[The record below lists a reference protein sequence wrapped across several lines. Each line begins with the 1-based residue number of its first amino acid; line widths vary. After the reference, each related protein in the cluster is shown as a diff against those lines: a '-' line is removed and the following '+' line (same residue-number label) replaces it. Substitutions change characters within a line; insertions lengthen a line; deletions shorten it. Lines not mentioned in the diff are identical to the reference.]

1 MCHAFLSTAKFWS
14 LLFRID
20 EDLAAEVRSAGC
32 AACGGVLHSARYP
45 RKPRGIDRSVLG
57 DEYGRRLSFCCDRD
71 GCRRRATP
79 PSVRF
84 LGRRVF
90 LGAVVVLATALTAGL
105 TGRRV
110 AALRDRFGISVR
122 TLRRWRAWWQE
133 DFIASALWPLLRA
146 RLATPITIARLPA
159 ALLERLAGE
168 DRAGQLA
175 HLLQLIAP
183 LSTGSYSKEGC

>member
-14 LLFRID
+14 LLLRID
-20 EDLAAEVRSAGC
+20 EDLAAEVRAAGC

-45 RKPRGIDRSVLG
+45 RKPRGIERCVLG
-57 DEYGRRLSFCCDRD
+57 EEYGRRLSFCCDRD

-90 LGAVVVLATALTAGL
+90 LGAVVVLVTALSAGL

-110 AALRDRFGISVR
+110 AALQEQFGVSVR
-122 TLRRWRAWWQE
+122 TLRRWRGWWQK
-133 DFIASALWPLLRA
+133 DFVASTLWARLRA
-146 RLATPITIARLPA
+146 RLATPIKLAELPG
-159 ALLERLAGE
+159 ALLERCAGV
-168 DRAGQLA
+168 DRAGQLT
-175 HLLQLIAP
+175 HLLRLLAP
-183 LSTGSYSKEGC
+183 LSTRSSALEGC

>member
-20 EDLAAEVRSAGC
+20 EDLAAEVRTAGC

-45 RKPRGIDRSVLG
+45 RKARGITCSVLG
-57 DEYGRRLSFCCDRD
+57 DQYERRLSFCCDRD

-90 LGAVVVLATALTAGL
+90 LGALVVLVTALSAGL
-105 TGRRV
+105 NGRRV
-110 AALRDRFGISVR
+110 AVLHERFGVSVR
-122 TLRRWRAWWQE
+122 TLRRWRAWWQKE
-133 DFIASALWPLLRA
+133 FVASALWPLLRA
-146 RLATPITIARLPA
+146 RLATSIALARLPA
-159 ALLERLAGE
+159 ALLERCAGE
-168 DRAGQLA
+168 DRAQQLI
-175 HLLQLIAP
+175 HLLRLIAP
-183 LSTGSYSKEGC
+183 LSTRSYSMEGR

>member
-1 MCHAFLSTAKFWS
+1 MCHTFLSNAKFWS

-45 RKPRGIDRSVLG
+45 RKPRGIAGSLLG
-57 DEYGRRLSFCCDRD
+57 DEYVWRLSFCCDRE
-71 GCRRRATP
+71 GCRRRTTP
-79 PSVRF
+79 TSVRF

-90 LGAVVVLATALTAGL
+90 LGAVVVLATALSAGL

-110 AALRDRFGISVR
+110 AALHERFGVSVR

-133 DFIASALWPLLRA
+133 EFAASALWARLRA
-146 RLATPITIARLPA
+146 RLATPIALARLPA
-159 ALLERLAGE
+159 ALLERLPGAE
-168 DRAGQLA
+168 PAALLTQL
-175 HLLQLIAP
+175 LRLIAP
-183 LSTGSYSKEGC
+183 LSTGSYSREGV